1 MSLPITLNTQIVK
14 DQVSVQPLMVFTIDG
29 VPYTFSAGS
38 ILESYVIGEDGLK
51 IGSYDGAMWQ
61 IGGSRLLEGQ
71 KDYISL
77 TAGQGTTTRIT
88 QQLQPD
94 KGLGTSVTQMTIT
107 LVDKDEEVTRIIS
120 PSIVVSEILGKECKV
135 QIGFANTDYPTDYI
149 TIFRGI
155 IEDIN
160 AGAGFVSFNLSSTEQ
175 KKRTSIFSKATA
187 ELASPI
193 SNVGSVGTITVDDA
207 TPFLVRQLGPDGAYD
222 SSITYYVKINDE
234 YFSYTGTTGTT
245 LTGCTRNPSPFNFGQ
260 QSHSAGDSVQSM
272 IRLQGNGLDLARK
285 IMFSGSN
292 GAFKTGVDITNF
304 ERISG
309 TELVA
314 NAIYF
319 DGVDIQEMYGIEV
332 GDYISTTGASNGAN
346 NVSLKTISLIE
357 KTLTGSYIVVNSVT
371 FVEENSSS
379 GTISFRSR
387 WDTLGDGCSMKGFD
401 VDDAEFSYLYSTFL
415 SSFDFDFKLFET
427 VNAKDFIEQQILR
440 PMGCF
445 SIQRKG
451 RISLGYHIG
460 PIPGADILVLDENNI
475 LNASKLSMRR
485 SLSKNFYNTIVFN
498 LEKDVN
504 SGQYGIVKTTKDQTS
519 IDDFNVGQRTMT
531 INSDGM
537 TDALQGPA
545 KALQTSNRLLDRYK
559 RGAEFLDG
567 VAIKFGDGFT
577 VEIGDIVILKTEN
590 LSLTNIAAGDRNSTV
605 RIFQVLNKTFDIKAG
620 TMSVNL
626 TDTNFAN
633 SARYCLIS
641 PSSYVKAGVSGTQ
654 FTVESSFA
662 SKFGANEYLKWK
674 KYGKIKVRVRNG
686 SGSVAGTAIIDSW
699 SGNTVTLQSSLG
711 FTPVAGY
718 VMELDK
724 YNFQDDDVKFVY
736 GFMRTTAPFDDG
748 KARYQML

>member
-1 MSLPITLNTQIVK
+1 MSLPITLNTQIAK
-14 DQVSVQPLMVFTIDG
+14 QQVNVQPLMVFTIDG
-29 VPYTFSAGS
+29 VPYTFSAGQ
-38 ILESYVIGEDGLK
+38 ILETYKIGDVGLK
-51 IGSYDGAMWQ
+51 IGTSWQ
-61 IGGSRLLEGQ
+61 IGGSHLLDGQ

-107 LVDKDEEVTRIIS
+107 LVDKDNEITQIIS
-120 PSIVVSEILGKECKV
+120 PSFVVDEILGKECKV
-135 QIGFANTDYPTDYI
+135 QIGFSNTDYPEDYV

-175 KKRTSIFSKATA
+175 KKRTSVFTKATA
-187 ELASPI
+187 ELASSI
-193 SNVGSVGTITVDDA
+193 SAVGSVSTITVDDA
-207 TPFLVRQLGPDGAYD
+207 TPFLTRQLGPNGTYD
-222 SSITYYVKINDE
+222 SSITYYVKIGDE

-245 LTGCTRNPSPFNFGQ
+245 LTGVTRNPSPFNFGQ
-260 QSHSAGDSVQSM
+260 QAHSSGDSVQSM

-285 IMFSGSN
+285 IMFSGTN
-292 GAFKTGVDITNF
+292 GYFASGIDITNF

-309 TELVA
+309 TELVS

-319 DGVDIQEMYGIEV
+319 YGVDIQEMYGIEV
-332 GDYISTTGASNGAN
+332 GDYLTTTGASNGAN
-346 NVSLKTISLIE
+346 NVSLKTISQIE
-357 KTLTGSYIVVNSVT
+357 KTLTGSYIVVNGVT
-371 FVEENSSS
+371 FVEETPSA

-401 VDDAEFSYLYSTFL
+401 VDDAEFTYLYNTFL
-415 SSFDFDFKLFET
+415 SSFDFDFKLFDT
-427 VNAKDFIEQQILR
+427 ISAKDFIEQQILR

-451 RISLGYHIG
+451 RVSLGYHIG

-504 SGQYGIVKTTKDQTS
+504 TGEYSIVKTTRDQTS

-531 INSDGM
+531 IYADGM

-577 VEIGDIVILKTEN
+577 VEIGDIVILKTNN
-590 LSLTNIAAGDRNSTV
+590 LSLTNISAGDRNSTV

-633 SARYCLIS
+633 AARYCLIS
-641 PSSYVKAGVSGTQ
+641 PSSYVKSGASGTV
-654 FTVESSFA
+654 FTIESSFN
-662 SKFGANEYLKWK
+662 SKFGANEYLKWQ
-674 KYGKIKVRVRNG
+674 KYGKISVRVRNA
-686 SGSVAGTAIIDSW
+686 SGSVSGTAIIDSW

-718 VMELDK
+718 LMELDK
-724 YNFQDDDVKFVY
+724 YNFQDDDIKFVY

-748 KARYQML
+748 KVRYQQL